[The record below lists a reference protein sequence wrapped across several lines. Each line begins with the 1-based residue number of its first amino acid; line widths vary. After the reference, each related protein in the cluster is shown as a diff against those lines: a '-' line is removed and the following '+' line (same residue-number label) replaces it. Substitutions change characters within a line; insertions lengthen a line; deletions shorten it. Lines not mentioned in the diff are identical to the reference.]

1 MKQDA
6 QNFANH
12 RAMPPLSY
20 LAAGLVLLVF
30 ASRSI
35 WRAATE
41 FNFDSLL
48 LALVA
53 LALMIVWN
61 ASRSRAMV
69 VQDRVIR
76 NEMRLRLERVL
87 GANRRADIE
96 RLGLKQLIALRF
108 ASDAELPALV
118 DAVLAGKLEQPT
130 EIKRAVRDWQGDTL
144 RV

>member
-1 MKQDA
+1 MSQS
-6 QNFANH
+6 QNFSNH
-12 RAMPPLSY
+12 RAMPPVSY

-30 ASRSI
+30 AGRSI

-41 FNFDSLL
+41 FHFDSLL

-53 LALMIVWN
+53 LAMLVVWN

-76 NEMRLRLERVL
+76 NETRLRLERVL
-87 GANRRADIE
+87 GSERRADIE

-118 DAVLAGKLEQPT
+118 DSVLAGKLENPD
-130 EIKRAVRDWQGDTL
+130 EIKRTVREWQGDTL

>member
-1 MKQDA
+1 MNHA

-30 ASRSI
+30 TGRSI
-35 WRAATE
+35 WRAAAE

-53 LALMIVWN
+53 LALLVVWN

-69 VQDRVIR
+69 VQDRLIR
-76 NEMRLRLERVL
+76 NETRLRLQRVL
-87 GANRRADIE
+87 GAHRGADIE
-96 RLGLKQLIALRF
+96 RLGLKQVIALRF

-118 DAVLAGKLEQPT
+118 DAVLAGKLEKPVD
-130 EIKRAVRDWQGDTL
+130 IKRAVRDWQGDTL

>member
-1 MKQDA
+1 MSQSP
-6 QNFANH
+6 NFSNH
-12 RAMPPLSY
+12 RAMPPVAY

-30 ASRSI
+30 AGRSI

-41 FNFDSLL
+41 FHFDSLL

-53 LALMIVWN
+53 LAMLVVWN

-76 NEMRLRLERVL
+76 NETRLRLERVL
-87 GANRRADIE
+87 GSDRRADIE
-96 RLGLKQLIALRF
+96 RLGLKQRIALRF

-118 DAVLAGKLEQPT
+118 DSVLAGKLEKPD
-130 EIKRAVRDWQGDTL
+130 EIQRTVREWQGDTL

>member
-1 MKQDA
+1 MSQP
-6 QNFANH
+6 QNFSNH
-12 RAMPPLSY
+12 RAMPAASY

-30 ASRSI
+30 AGRCG

-41 FNFDSLL
+41 PNFDSLL

-53 LALMIVWN
+53 LALLVVWN

-76 NEMRLRLERVL
+76 HEMRLRLERLL
-87 GANRRADIE
+87 GASRRADIE

-118 DAVLAGKLEQPT
+118 ESVLAGKLDHPT
-130 EIKRAVRDWQGDTL
+130 DIKRAVRDWQGDTL

>member
-1 MKQDA
+1 MSQS
-6 QNFANH
+6 QNFSNH
-12 RAMPPLSY
+12 RAMPPVAY

-30 ASRSI
+30 AGRSI

-41 FNFDSLL
+41 FHFDSLL

-53 LALMIVWN
+53 LAMLVVWN

-76 NEMRLRLERVL
+76 NETRLRLERVL
-87 GANRRADIE
+87 GSDRRADIE
-96 RLGLKQLIALRF
+96 RLGLKQRIALRF

-118 DAVLAGKLEQPT
+118 DSVLAGKLEKPD
-130 EIKRAVRDWQGDTL
+130 EIQRTVREWQGDTL

>member
-1 MKQDA
+1 MSQS
-6 QNFANH
+6 QNYSNH
-12 RAMPPLSY
+12 RAMPSASY

-30 ASRSI
+30 AGRCA

-41 FNFDSLL
+41 PGFDSVL
-48 LALVA
+48 LALVS
-53 LALMIVWN
+53 LALLVVWN

-76 NEMRLRLERVL
+76 HEMRLRLERLL
-87 GANRRADIE
+87 GSQRRVEIE
-96 RLGLKQLIALRF
+96 RIGLKQLIALRF

-118 DAVLAGKLEQPT
+118 DAVLAGKLEKPD
-130 EIKRAVRDWQGDTL
+130 EIKRAVREWQGDTL

>member
-1 MKQDA
+1 MSQS
-6 QNFANH
+6 QNFSNH
-12 RAMPPLSY
+12 RAMPPVAY

-30 ASRSI
+30 AGRSI

-41 FNFDSLL
+41 FHFDSLL

-53 LALMIVWN
+53 LAMLVVWN

-76 NEMRLRLERVL
+76 NETRLRLERVL
-87 GANRRADIE
+87 GSERRADIE

-118 DAVLAGKLEQPT
+118 DSVLAGKLENPD
-130 EIKRAVRDWQGDTL
+130 EIKRTVREWQGDTL